1 MRYLRSEDMCV
12 AVPGKVVEIYDGEA
26 LVEFQGVEKRVNS
39 IFVEDIK
46 LGEYVLIHVGC
57 AIEKIE
63 EEEALKTLEIFE
75 RLIGGEE
82 DE

>member
-1 MRYLRSEDMCV
+1 MCV
-12 AVPGKVVEIYDGEA
+12 AVPGKVVEIYEGEA

-39 IFVEDIK
+39 SFVEDLK

-57 AIEKIE
+57 AIEKID
-63 EEEALKTLEIFE
+63 EEEALKTLKLFE
-75 RLIGGEE
+75 RIIGGEE

>member
-1 MRYLRSEDMCV
+1 MCV